1 MTRRIIFLRMHERAP
16 WESRN
21 VYNRDFNSVS
31 NIFLKG
37 IKFHRVSDHFN
48 IYKIRTLFKKNYKVG
63 D

>member
-1 MTRRIIFLRMHERAP
+1 MHERAP